1 MATIITFPGN
11 PKPPVRHD
19 APTPVVILP
28 VIRVERIEIR
38 EAR

>member
-11 PKPPVRHD
+11 PKPPVRHGL
-19 APTPVVILP
+19 PTVVVILP
-28 VIRVERIEIR
+28 VIRIERIEIR